1 MTVHQFRRMALSLPE
16 VEARAHMQH
25 PDFRVGGKVFATLGY
40 PDGLGHDQA
49 DAGTTAVLRS
59 GSPLRFRSRRWRLG
73 TTRMHARPPQN
84 RGCRCC
90 AGSDEGSMARPCAE
104 KANRADSNQRQPA
117 PSPQPLAPYFLGTQ
131 VNSPQAVCWTRQV
144 LTLKLRKDSEW
155 PVIFRDVRESTSKRT
170 VREQS
175 LVSFPGGALGIP
187 KSMLML
193 DLPTHLV
200 PERRHSVRI

>member
-40 PDGLGHDQA
+40 PDKSSGMIRLTPEQQRFYVQAHPSVFVPAAGAWGRQGCTLVRLKTA
-49 DAGTTAVLRS
+49 DADVVQEAMKEAWLGRAPKKLIERIRTN
-59 GSPLRFRSRRWRLG
+59 GSHPV
-73 TTRMHARPPQN
+73 
-84 RGCRCC
+84 
-90 AGSDEGSMARPCAE
+90 
-104 KANRADSNQRQPA
+104 

-144 LTLKLRKDSEW
+144 LTSKLRKDSEW

-175 LVSFPGGALGIP
+175 LVSFPGGALGP
-187 KSMLML
+187 
-193 DLPTHLV
+193 V
-200 PERRHSVRI
+200 G